1 MFDWTDLTRG
11 IAAEVLGNPPRVA
24 VQLAKARLLQS
35 LANRGRNMDVQG
47 FGRVTWLAGRS
58 LPSLKFIIDHLPER
72 SRVIDLGAGY
82 GRHSFSA
89 LNAGHDVW
97 AIERN
102 ETVCD
107 VFRRDLATSGLG
119 PERVNLIQGD
129 YMDVSAESLGIA
141 NLVVATG
148 ILQHACDVADLR
160 RRLEYTRQIA
170 DQPAAVIYIEMLF
183 DMLFD
188 GVPAEGRVAITPSEF
203 ETLLLQI
210 FPGGGWDIEEMSGPQ
225 RQLQVFDQGDRSFH
239 APAKRI
245 ESITAEYAIRRLE

>member
-1 MFDWTDLTRG
+1 
-11 IAAEVLGNPPRVA
+11 
-24 VQLAKARLLQS
+24 
-35 LANRGRNMDVQG
+35 
-47 FGRVTWLAGRS
+47 
-58 LPSLKFIIDHLPER
+58 
-72 SRVIDLGAGY
+72 
-82 GRHSFSA
+82 
-89 LNAGHDVW
+89 
-97 AIERN
+97 
-102 ETVCD
+102 
-107 VFRRDLATSGLG
+107 
-119 PERVNLIQGD
+119 
-129 YMDVSAESLGIA
+129 
-141 NLVVATG
+141 VATG
-148 ILQHACDVADLR
+148 ILQHACDVADLS